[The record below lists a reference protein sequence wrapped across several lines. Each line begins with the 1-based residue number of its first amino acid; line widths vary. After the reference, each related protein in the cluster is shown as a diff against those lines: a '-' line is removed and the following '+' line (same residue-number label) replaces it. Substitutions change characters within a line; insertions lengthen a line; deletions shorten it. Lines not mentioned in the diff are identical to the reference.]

1 VNAPPEFRATAHGF
15 SCGAAHVTPVRAH
28 AGQVIVRI
36 DTGRNRIDIRV
47 TDDGL
52 IRTGDVRRIEASFRG
67 GGE

>member
-1 VNAPPEFRATAHGF
+1 
-15 SCGAAHVTPVRAH
+15 VTPVRAH

-52 IRTGDVRRIEASFRG
+52 IRTGDVRRIEAAFRG
-67 GGE
+67 GW